1 MVPIHY
7 RFNSEIS
14 QLEKDKL
21 REYLDDKINKW
32 DKYFKHSDY
41 PPRVNVE
48 VEFLPKKKRYR
59 VEMQMETS
67 LGRII
72 GACEKQNMYEGAD
85 EVIEDV
91 RNQFHRQK
99 DKILTLRRRAGMSIK
114 KLFRVHKS
122 ARFRL
127 PGWLRERLGRK
138 RK

>member
-14 QLEKDKL
+14 QEEKIKL
-21 REYLDDKINKW
+21 RAYLDGKIAKW
-32 DKYFKHSDY
+32 EKFFKHSEF
-41 PPRVNVE
+41 PPRVNIE

-59 VEMQMETS
+59 VEMQLETS

-72 GACEKQNMYEGAD
+72 GACEKQNMQEGAD
-85 EVIEDV
+85 EVLEDI
-91 RNQFHRQK
+91 RCQFHRQK
-99 DKILTLRRRAGMSIK
+99 DKLLTLRRRAGMSIK

-127 PGWLRERLGRK
+127 PGWLRDRLGR
-138 RK
+138 RKK

>member
-14 QLEKDKL
+14 QQDKDKL
-21 REYLDDKINKW
+21 REYLGEKISKW
-32 DKYFKHSDY
+32 DKFFKKSDF
-41 PPRVNVE
+41 PPRVNIE

-59 VEMQMETS
+59 VEMQLESS
-67 LGRII
+67 LGRMI
-72 GACEKQNMYEGAD
+72 GACEKQNMHEGAD
-85 EVIEDV
+85 EVLEDI
-91 RNQFHRQK
+91 RCQFHRQK

-127 PGWLRERLGRK
+127 PGWLREKFHRK
-138 RK
+138 GK